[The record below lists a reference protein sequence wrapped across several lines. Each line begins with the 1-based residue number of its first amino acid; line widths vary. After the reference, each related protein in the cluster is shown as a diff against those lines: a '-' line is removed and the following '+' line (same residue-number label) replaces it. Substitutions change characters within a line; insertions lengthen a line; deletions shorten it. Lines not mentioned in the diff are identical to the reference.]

1 MKYIASYKLCRYP
14 QNGFGSKN
22 CQFYLLDQLGE
33 IYDFKNEYDSVLDER
48 FWVIEL
54 PGLGQFN
61 GETVDEV
68 VESLKAIDVKVTR
81 W

>member
-1 MKYIASYKLCRYP
+1 M
-14 QNGFGSKN
+14 
-22 CQFYLLDQLGE
+22 LDQLGK